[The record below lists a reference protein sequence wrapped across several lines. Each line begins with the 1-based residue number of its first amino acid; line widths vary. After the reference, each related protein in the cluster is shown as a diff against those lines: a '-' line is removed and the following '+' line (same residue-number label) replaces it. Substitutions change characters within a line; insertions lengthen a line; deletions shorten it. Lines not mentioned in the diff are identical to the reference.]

1 MSAPKLPVTIT
12 TVMRLTRDP
21 DKSLVIDLSQL
32 DWKAYGLA
40 GTAGFDPALL
50 DLMEI
55 ARAVHEFDRRQPKR
69 TTGVRPKVISVE
81 MPLRRPAV
89 WTSEA
94 KDALRQILRI
104 QGNANWNFTFTQRVA
119 TLTDQPFLQSD
130 AAASKSAK
138 SGKRLDPDQKRFA
151 SVVLFSGG
159 LDSTS
164 GLASLGEGDTSL
176 LVAYYTR
183 NLDKQRFIADKLG
196 FSNLIQ
202 VRGDWSDG
210 QRRGK
215 TGGQFWYRS
224 FLFLAIAAAMA
235 NRFGAGTL
243 YQFENGPLALS
254 VPPLDIYR
262 ITRHAHPLVHRH
274 FETLLKEL
282 GVGRIEI
289 RNPALSQTKGEALA
303 ILREKLSPDDFK
315 AVIAKTETCW
325 YLNSRTV
332 VAGGAAKPNGVPC
345 GACIP
350 CLVRK
355 AALGADDVPAGVDFT
370 GNGSSPAADPAIRVH
385 LEAYAAFARRIIAKD
400 YTVWDF
406 LEDVP
411 EPTRKA
417 LLANIGIGAKDALD
431 LYRRFAAEWHRTFP

>member
-12 TVMRLTRDP
+12 AVMRLTRDP
-21 DKSLVIDLSQL
+21 DKSIVIDLSQL

-40 GTAGFDPALL
+40 GTTGFDPALL

-89 WTSEA
+89 WTSAA
-94 KDALRQILRI
+94 KDELRQILRI
-104 QGNANWNFTFTQRVA
+104 QGNANWNFTFTQRA
-119 TLTDQPFLQSD
+119 ASPADQSFLQGD
-130 AAASKSAK
+130 AAASKPAK
-138 SGKRLDPDQKRFA
+138 SGKRLDPEQKRFA

-164 GLASLGEGDTSL
+164 GLASLSGEGDTSL
-176 LVAYYTR
+176 LVSYYTR

-196 FSNLIQ
+196 FPNLIQ
-202 VRGDWSDG
+202 VRGDWADG
-210 QRRGK
+210 QRQGK

-224 FLFLAIAAAMA
+224 FLFLSIAAAMA

-274 FETLLKEL
+274 FETLLEAL
-282 GVGRIEI
+282 GVGHINVK
-289 RNPALSQTKGEALA
+289 NPALAQTKGQALA
-303 ILREKLSPDDFK
+303 MLRSKLTPDDFK

-332 VAGGAAKPNGVPC
+332 VAGGAAKRNGMPC

-370 GNGSSPAADPAIRVH
+370 GNGDAGDAAIRVH
-385 LEAYAAFARRIIAKD
+385 LDAYTAFTRRISAKD

-431 LYRRFAAEWHRTFP
+431 LYRRFAAEWHGTFP